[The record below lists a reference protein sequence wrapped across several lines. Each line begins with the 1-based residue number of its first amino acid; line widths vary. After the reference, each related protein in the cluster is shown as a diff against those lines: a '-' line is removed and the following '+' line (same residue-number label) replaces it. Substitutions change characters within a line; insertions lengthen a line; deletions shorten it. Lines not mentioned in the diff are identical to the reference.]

1 MITGRNIDVAF
12 GRKTILRC
20 VDVDV
25 PFGKLVALCGPNGA
39 GKSTLLSALVG
50 DVPTARGD
58 IRYNDTDLHRMDA
71 ADLSRRRAVLEQSPT
86 LSAAFSVAEVV
97 RLSVPIEYAPAETES
112 LVTEVTAQLGLTRFI
127 DTPVP
132 KLSGGQRHRAHLAR
146 VLAQLTANRSLFGP
160 GYLFLDEPTAS
171 LDIQHQIEV
180 MKIARVLAR
189 GGSGVLVVLHDLNL
203 AAAFADSICL
213 MRDGA
218 VVGSGTVAEVFTA
231 RMLSDVYATPI
242 SVEKTEGGP
251 LIILPDYHSAA

>member
-1 MITGRNIDVAF
+1 MITGRNITVAY
-12 GRKTILRC
+12 GRKTILRG

-58 IRYNDTDLHRMDA
+58 IRYSNTELRRMDA
-71 ADLSRRRAVLEQSPT
+71 ADLSRRRAVLEQTPT

-97 RLSVPIEYAPAETES
+97 RLSVPIEFAPAETEV
-112 LVTEVTAQLGLTRFI
+112 LVAKVIAQLGLAQFS
-127 DTPVP
+127 DTPVTN
-132 KLSGGQRHRAHLAR
+132 LSGGQRHRAHLAR

-171 LDIQHQIEV
+171 LDIRHQIQV
-180 MKIARVLAR
+180 MKTARSMAR
-189 GGSGVLVVLHDLNL
+189 GGAGVLVVLHDLNL

-213 MRDGA
+213 MRDGEVSCSGA
-218 VVGSGTVAEVFTA
+218 VSEVFTA
-231 RMLSDVYATPI
+231 ETLSEVYATPI
-242 SVEKTEGGP
+242 SVEKTGGGP
-251 LIILPDYHSAA
+251 LMILPDYRNAA

>member
-12 GRKTILRC
+12 GPKTILRG

-50 DVPTARGD
+50 DVPTARGE
-58 IRYNDTDLHRMDA
+58 IHYGNTELRHMDA
-71 ADLSRRRAVLEQSPT
+71 ADLSRHRAVLEQSPT

-97 RLSVPIEYAPAETES
+97 RLSIPIEYPPTDTQV
-112 LVTEVTAQLGLTRFI
+112 LVAKVIALLGLELFA

-132 KLSGGQRHRAHLAR
+132 NLSGGQRHRAHLAR
-146 VLAQLTANRSLFGP
+146 VLAQLTANRNLFGP

-171 LDIQHQIEV
+171 LDILHQIEV
-180 MKIARVLAR
+180 MKTARTMAR
-189 GGSGVLVVLHDLNL
+189 SGAGVLVVLHDLNL

-213 MRDGA
+213 MRNGRVA
-218 VVGSGTVAEVFTA
+218 SSGKVGEVFTA
-231 RMLSDVYATPI
+231 QTLSEVYATPI
-242 SVEKTEGGP
+242 SVQKTGESP
-251 LIILPDYHSAA
+251 LMILPDYHNAA